1 MADPLQREPS
11 PAGTLVPRIR
21 SLSAAQQVKYIY
33 KPAVSVLCLL
43 PLLMLAAKTVGVG
56 GESLGANPVETVLH
70 TLGKWGLKFL
80 VLTLA
85 VTPLRDIFNLPRLL
99 AFRRMLG
106 LFAFFYVLLH
116 FLTWLILDQGLY
128 WPGILV
134 DIGKRPYITIG
145 FAALLMLVPL
155 AVTSTNKMMRRLG
168 RRMNAS
174 STRCSAKPLDERCSL
189 AWSLRATPRRL
200 VYSRGWRPRPRRL
213 ATNPMRPLPR
223 SAMVAGSG
231 TGAASVATFR

>member
-1 MADPLQREPS
+1 MADPMQREPL
-11 PAGTLVPRIR
+11 PAGTLVARKR
-21 SLSAAQQVKYIY
+21 SLSAAQQIKYVY
-33 KPAVSVLCLL
+33 KPALFVLCLL
-43 PLLMLAAKTVGVG
+43 PLLMLAARTFGVA

-85 VTPLRDIFNLPRLL
+85 VTPLKDIFNLPRLL

-134 DIGKRPYITIG
+134 DIGKRPFITIG

-168 RRMNAS
+168 RRWTKLHRLIYVIAILGVWHYFWQVKKDV
-174 STRCSAKPLDERCSL
+174 REPLIYFGVVVALL
-189 AWSLRATPRRL
+189 AWRVWKRRRAPKAR
-200 VYSRGWRPRPRRL
+200 
-213 ATNPMRPLPR
+213 
-223 SAMVAGSG
+223 
-231 TGAASVATFR
+231 VATAA